1 MLELNQKTF
10 SEKEEWYYRYS
21 YVLIYEIS
29 EFKTVLSYIMENSA
43 LKQIYSKK
51 AEIVFL
57 YACILGTIRFLEVNI
72 MKSYYCKGH

>member
-29 EFKTVLSYIMENSA
+29 EFKNVLSYLVENAS
-43 LKQIYSKK
+43 LKAQYQKSKEILYLYS
-51 AEIVFL
+51 
-57 YACILGTIRFLEVNI
+57 CILGTIRFLEVLTIEVNLV
-72 MKSYYCKGH
+72 C

>member
-29 EFKTVLSYIMENSA
+29 ELRTVLGYMMES
-43 LKQIYSKK
+43 S
-51 AEIVFL
+51 
-57 YACILGTIRFLEVNI
+57 
-72 MKSYYCKGH
+72 